1 MLRPI
6 PPPRRWLALVST
18 IGRNLF
24 YLNNR
29 TVEFNLSGLAR
40 IHATLYGNRPDE
52 RPA

>member
-18 IGRNLF
+18 IGRNSF

-29 TVEFNLSGLAR
+29 TVEFNLSGPAR